1 MGVCES
7 SRDFRLMGLA
17 GGQITVRMNAPEVFV
32 SVGNVCFKLLYAK
45 EIKVGHWG
53 KVKLLISKDTLEC

>member
-1 MGVCES
+1 MDS
-7 SRDFRLMGLA
+7 A
-17 GGQITVRMNAPEVFV
+17 GGEIKVRMNAPEVFV
-32 SVGNVCFKLLYAK
+32 SVGSVCFKLHHAK